1 MNADLDDRLHRFID
15 GGLDNAEARDLLHAV
30 ADDPEA
36 RELLRFEQVLKRY
49 FRPDAE
55 ASEVPE
61 GFSDRVMETVK
72 AREVAASNDARD
84 GAMARVRG
92 TARAAWR
99 WVREALRTPRR
110 WRPAFVGAL
119 AVLLATMA
127 FLGGRLTADAPAR
140 NAPSKKNTAATT
152 ALTTKARPAAAE
164 KKKRLVRFAYVSD
177 EASSVAVAGDFTDW
191 EPVALDAHTV
201 DGKTVWSGLVPVA
214 KGEHRYMFV
223 LDGERWVNDPLAPV
237 QRDDGFGH
245 KNAVL
250 TL

>member
-1 MNADLDDRLHRFID
+1 M
-15 GGLDNAEARDLLHAV
+15 
-30 ADDPEA
+30 
-36 RELLRFEQVLKRY
+36 
-49 FRPDAE
+49 
-55 ASEVPE
+55 
-61 GFSDRVMETVK
+61 
-72 AREVAASNDARD
+72 
-84 GAMARVRG
+84 
-92 TARAAWR
+92 
-99 WVREALRTPRR
+99 
-110 WRPAFVGAL
+110 
-119 AVLLATMA
+119 
-127 FLGGRLTADAPAR
+127 
-140 NAPSKKNTAATT
+140 
-152 ALTTKARPAAAE
+152 
-164 KKKRLVRFAYVSD
+164 RFAYVSD